1 MFCQPEL
8 LKKNIQQLLDRKNAS
23 VGISVSNFEN
33 GDTLNING
41 NRHFPM
47 QSVFKLHIALAVLDQ
62 VDKGKFT
69 LEQPVFIKKS
79 DLLPATWSPLRDQ
92 YPEGNVEISL
102 GELLSY
108 MVSKSDNNACD
119 ILIHQLGGTHVVNDY
134 IHEIGIRELS
144 IQATEK
150 EMAEAWEIQFNN
162 WTTPIA
168 ITELLKKVYEG
179 TILKS
184 QSLDFLNRI
193 LTETTTGPNRIKGQL
208 PPGTLVAHKT
218 GTSGTNKAGITAA
231 INDIGIIQL
240 PDKTKVALSVFICN
254 SSETL
259 ETNEKIIADI
269 AKLVWNYFV
278 KGKE

>member
-1 MFCQPEL
+1 
-8 LKKNIQQLLDRKNAS
+8 
-23 VGISVSNFEN
+23 
-33 GDTLNING
+33 
-41 NRHFPM
+41 
-47 QSVFKLHIALAVLDQ
+47 
-62 VDKGKFT
+62 
-69 LEQPVFIKKS
+69 
-79 DLLPATWSPLRDQ
+79 
-92 YPEGNVEISL
+92 
-102 GELLSY
+102 